1 MKKKLIVLSLIAM
14 LTASF
19 VGCKSN
25 NPINA
30 SNSNDEAK
38 NITVGLNLFQTN
50 LDPAL
55 EWNGWYV
62 SMYGIGETLVKFN
75 KNMEIVPSLADSWKK
90 VDELTWEFHIRDG
103 VKFHNGNPLTANSVK
118 SSLERALKANP
129 RTQEMLSVDSI
140 TANEQTLTITTKT
153 PHTTLLGNIAD
164 PITSIIDTTAAE
176 DTFAKA
182 PIGTGPFI
190 IKSYADGSQVVVER
204 YNDYWGGKALISE
217 ATFKYIKDDN
227 TRSMALQSGEIDV
240 ANNVSINNLS
250 LFEDNSKYTISTTE
264 SLRIVMSYFNFNN
277 EFLKD
282 PAVRKA
288 IALGVDRE
296 AYSKSLLKGTAV
308 PAVGPF
314 PGSLPFGNKNLTGY
328 TYKKAEAAK
337 ILSDAG
343 YKDTNG
349 DGILEKNG
357 KDLSLNI
364 AVFPTRVE
372 IPVIGEAMQAQLK
385 EIGIA
390 TNLKSYETV
399 NPILKSGD
407 FDLSLYNVNTAT
419 TGDPQSFLEL
429 YFRTDGSTNF
439 GKYSNPT
446 VDALIDEFKSEYDTQ
461 KRYDLAAKIQQSLL
475 DDNASLFLVTPMS
488 NRVIK
493 STVTGMEVYPIDFY
507 MLDNKVDKK

>member
-1 MKKKLIVLSLIAM
+1 MKKKLAIVSLIIMLCTSLIACGNGNS
-14 LTASF
+14 A
-19 VGCKSN
+19 GKAGSN
-25 NPINA
+25 EP
-30 SNSNDEAK
+30 K
-38 NITVGLNLFQTN
+38 NIVVGLNLFQTN

-75 KNMEIVPSLADSWKK
+75 KSMEIEPLLSDSWKK
-90 VDELTWEFHIRDG
+90 VDDLNWQFHIREG
-103 VKFHNGNPLTANSVK
+103 VKFQNGTPLTASAVK
-118 SSLERALKANP
+118 SSMERALKANP
-129 RTQEMLSVDSI
+129 RTQEMLAVDSI
-140 TANEQTLTITTKT
+140 KADGQELTITTKT
-153 PHTTLLGNIAD
+153 PHATLLGNLVD
-164 PITSIIDTTAAE
+164 PINSIIDTSAGE
-176 DTFAKA
+176 DTITKA
-182 PIGTGPFI
+182 PVGTGPFK
-190 IKSYADGSQVVVER
+190 IKSYADSSEVVVER
-204 YNDYWGGKALISE
+204 YDDYWGGKALINQ

-250 LFEDNSKYTISTTE
+250 LFEDKSKYTTSTTT

-296 AYSKSLLKGTAV
+296 SYANTLLKGTAV
-308 PAVGPF
+308 PATGPF
-314 PGSLPFGNKNLTGY
+314 PGSLPFGDKNLTGY
-328 TYKKAEAAK
+328 KYDKAEAAK

-343 YKDTNG
+343 YKDSDG

-357 KDLSLNI
+357 KKLALNI
-364 AVFPTRVE
+364 AVFPTRAE

-385 EIGIA
+385 EIGIEV
-390 TNLKSYETV
+390 NLKSYESV

-407 FDLSLYNVNTAT
+407 FDLCLYNVNTAT

-429 YFRTDGSTNF
+429 YFKTGGSTNF
-439 GKYSNPT
+439 GKYSNPS
-446 VDALIDEFKSEYDTQ
+446 VDSMIDQYKNEYDTE
-461 KRYDLAAKIQQSLL
+461 KRYEIATKVQQSLI
-475 DDNASLFLVTPMS
+475 DDNAGLFLVTPMS
-488 NRVIK
+488 NRVSK
-493 STVTGMEVYPIDFY
+493 STVSGMEVYPIDFY

>member
-1 MKKKLIVLSLIAM
+1 MKKRLLIVSLIAM
-14 LTASF
+14 LCTSI
-19 VGCKSN
+19 VGCSKSN
-25 NPINA
+25 SEDKV
-30 SNSNDEAK
+30 SNKETK
-38 NITVGLNLFQTN
+38 NIVVGLNLFQTN

-75 KNMEIVPSLADSWKK
+75 KNMEIEPSLADSWKK
-90 VDELTWEFHIRDG
+90 VDDLTWQFHIRDG
-103 VKFHNGNPLTANSVK
+103 VKFHNDTQLTASTVK
-118 SSLERALKANP
+118 SSLERALKSNP
-129 RTQEMLSVDSI
+129 RAQEMLAVDSI
-140 TANEQTLTITTKT
+140 TAEGQNLTITTKI
-153 PHTTLLGNIAD
+153 PHTTLLGNLAD
-164 PITSIIDTTAAE
+164 PINSIVDTTAAA

-182 PIGTGPFI
+182 PIGTGPFK
-190 IKSYADGSQVVVER
+190 IKSYTDGSQVVVER
-204 YNDYWGGKALISE
+204 YNDYWGGKALINE

-250 LFEDNSKYTISTTE
+250 LFEDKSKYAISTTT
-264 SLRIVMSYFNFNN
+264 SLRIVMSYFNFEN

-288 IALGVDRE
+288 IALGVDRDS
-296 AYSKSLLKGTAV
+296 YSKSLLKGTAV

-314 PGSLPFGNKNLTGY
+314 SGSLPYGNKNLTGY
-328 TYKKAEAAK
+328 TYNKAEATK
-337 ILSDAG
+337 LLNDAG

-349 DGILEKNG
+349 DGIVEKDG
-357 KDLSLNI
+357 KNLSLNI
-364 AVFPTRVE
+364 AVFPTRAE

-390 TNLKSYETV
+390 ANLKSYESV

-407 FDLSLYNVNTAT
+407 FDLCLYNVNTAT
-419 TGDPQSFLEL
+419 TGDPQAFLES

-446 VDALIDEFKSEYDTQ
+446 VDSLIDKLKNEYETQ
-461 KRYDLAAKIQQSLL
+461 KRYDLATKIQQNLL
-475 DDNASLFLVTPMS
+475 EDNAGLFLVTPMS
-488 NRVIK
+488 NRVSK
-493 STVTGMEVYPIDFY
+493 STVSGMEVYPIDFY
-507 MLDNKVDKK
+507 MLDNKADKK

>member
-1 MKKKLIVLSLIAM
+1 MKKKLAIIGLIAM
-14 LTASF
+14 LCTSF
-19 VGCKSN
+19 AGCKSN
-25 NPINA
+25 NSA
-30 SNSNDEAK
+30 DKTTSNETK
-38 NITVGLNLFQTN
+38 NITVGLNLYQTN

-75 KNMEIVPSLADSWKK
+75 KNMEIEPSLADTWKK
-90 VDELTWEFHIRDG
+90 VDDLTWQFHIRDG
-103 VKFHNGNPLTANSVK
+103 VKFHNGNPLTANAVK
-118 SSLERALKANP
+118 ASMERALKANP
-129 RTQEMLSVDSI
+129 RTQEMLVVNSI
-140 TANEQTLTITTKT
+140 VADGQNLTITTKT
-153 PHTTLLGNIAD
+153 PHTTLLGNLAD
-164 PITSIIDTTAAE
+164 PINSIIDASAAA
-176 DTFAKA
+176 DTVAKA
-182 PIGTGPFI
+182 PIGTGPFK
-190 IKSYADGSQVVVER
+190 IKSYTDGSQVVVER
-204 YNDYWGGKALISE
+204 YNDYWGGKALINE

-250 LFEDNSKYTISTTE
+250 LFEDKSKYTISTTT

-296 AYSKSLLKGTAV
+296 SYSKSLLKGTAV
-308 PAVGPF
+308 AAVGPF
-314 PGSLPFGNKNLTGY
+314 PGSLPFGNKNLMGY
-328 TYKKAEAAK
+328 TYNKAEATK
-337 ILSDAG
+337 TLNDAG
-343 YKDTNG
+343 YKDTDG

-357 KDLSLNI
+357 KKLALNI
-364 AVFPTRVE
+364 AVFPTRAE

-390 TNLKSYETV
+390 ANLKSYETV

-429 YFRTDGSTNF
+429 YYRTGGSTNF

-446 VDALIDEFKSEYDTQ
+446 VDALIDKFKTEYDIE
-461 KRYDLAAKIQQSLL
+461 KRNEIATKVQQTLL
-475 DDNASLFLVTPMS
+475 EDNAGLFLVNPMS
-488 NRVIK
+488 NRVSK

>member
-1 MKKKLIVLSLIAM
+1 MKKKLLIVSLIAM
-14 LTASF
+14 MCTSLVA
-19 VGCKSN
+19 CKN
-25 NPINA
+25 
-30 SNSNDEAK
+30 SNSADKASSNEPK
-38 NITVGLNLFQTN
+38 NITVGLNLYQTN

-75 KNMEIVPSLADSWKK
+75 KNMEIEPSLSDSWKK
-90 VDELTWEFHIRDG
+90 VDELTWQFHIREG
-103 VKFHNGNPLTANSVK
+103 AKFHNGNPLTANAVK
-118 SSLERALKANP
+118 ASMERALKANP
-129 RTQEMLSVDSI
+129 RAQEMLTVNSI
-140 TANEQTLTITTKT
+140 TADGQNLTITTKT
-153 PHTTLLGNIAD
+153 PHTTLLGNLAD
-164 PITSIIDTTAAE
+164 PINSIIDASAAA
-176 DTFAKA
+176 DTVAKA
-182 PIGTGPFI
+182 PIGTGPFK
-190 IKSYADGSQVVVER
+190 IKSYTEGSQVVVER
-204 YNDYWGGKALISE
+204 YNDYWGGKPLINE

-250 LFEDNSKYTISTTE
+250 LFEDKSKYTISKAT

-296 AYSKSLLKGTAV
+296 SYSKSLLKGTAV

-328 TYKKAEAAK
+328 DYNKAEAVK
-337 ILSDAG
+337 ILNDAG

-349 DGILEKNG
+349 DGIVEKNG
-357 KDLSLNI
+357 KNLSLNI
-364 AVFPTRVE
+364 AVFPTRAE

-390 TNLKSYETV
+390 ANLKSYESV

-419 TGDPQSFLEL
+419 TGDPQAFLEG
-429 YFRTDGSTNF
+429 YFKTGGSTNF
-439 GKYSNPT
+439 GKYSNPA
-446 VDALIDEFKSEYDTQ
+446 VDSLIDKFKNEYDTQ
-461 KRYDLAAKIQQSLL
+461 KRYELAAKIQQNVL
-475 DDNASLFLVTPMS
+475 DDNASLFLVNPMS
-488 NRVIK
+488 NRVSK
-493 STVTGMEVYPIDFY
+493 STVSGMEVYPIDFY